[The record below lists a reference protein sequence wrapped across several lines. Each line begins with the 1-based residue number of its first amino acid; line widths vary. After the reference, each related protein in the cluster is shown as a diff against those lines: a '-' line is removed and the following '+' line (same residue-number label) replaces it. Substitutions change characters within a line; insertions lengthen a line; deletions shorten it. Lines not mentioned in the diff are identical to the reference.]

1 MSSPVITNQP
11 SNNNLDKDKNDKNDK
26 NDNDDDL
33 FSLNKLVDK
42 PCSCSRQA
50 CKMGCDG
57 CAQWEKHSGTDCGEI
72 LFCCLP
78 ITFVCDTIVFPYTMV
93 KFIVEKCKK

>member
-11 SNNNLDKDKNDKNDK
+11 SNNNV
-26 NDNDDDL
+26 DDDKCSFHTL
-33 FSLNKLVDK
+33 LIS
-42 PCSCSRQA
+42 PCNCSRQA
-50 CKMGCDG
+50 CNMGCDG

-78 ITFVCDTIVFPYTMV
+78 ITFVIDTIVFPYTMV
-93 KFIVEKCKK
+93 MFIVKKCKK